1 MNMSSDIKP
10 ITYLKANAAELLEQ
24 INETHR
30 PVIITQNGEP
40 RAVLQD
46 PQSYENMRNA
56 LGMLKLI
63 SQGEEDIKKGKT
75 RSQENV
81 FDKLEKFLRA
91 KCRGNMTFSG
101 QNQPKNDFFGIIEY
115 IPRNNPSQAQKN
127 LQQNKTGHLQSFSF
141 TKSGPYYPGTTRAR
155 SGAVSRTDHFA
166 LESHV

>member
-1 MNMSSDIKP
+1 MVFEFGEVFEHTGKPPVVALFVISIWNAGTHQGRYCKEGSLDNRTEFGIIKRLEVIVMNMSSDIKP
-10 ITYLKANAAELLEQ
+10 ITYLKANAADLLEQ

-81 FDKLEKFLRA
+81 FDKLEKFLRV
-91 KCRGNMTFSG
+91 K
-101 QNQPKNDFFGIIEY
+101 
-115 IPRNNPSQAQKN
+115 
-127 LQQNKTGHLQSFSF
+127 
-141 TKSGPYYPGTTRAR
+141 
-155 SGAVSRTDHFA
+155 
-166 LESHV
+166 